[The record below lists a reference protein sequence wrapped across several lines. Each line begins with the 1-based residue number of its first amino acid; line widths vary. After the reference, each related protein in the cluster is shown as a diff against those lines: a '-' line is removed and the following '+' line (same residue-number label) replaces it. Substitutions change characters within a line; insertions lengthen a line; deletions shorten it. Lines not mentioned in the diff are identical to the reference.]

1 MLNGHGYQYEPARS
15 NWVMEVQAD
24 TFEKAGLGDLDEA
37 QSARFLEK
45 VFADELRGHK
55 LLINRSTWRNFP
67 RVSNEH
73 WVKDNIVLI
82 GDAKATAH
90 WSIGSGTKLA
100 MQDAIALYDAFRA
113 TDGRNVPAALARF
126 ETTRREE
133 VERTRTAAEASI
145 VWFEHVERFWS
156 LNSERFGSGLVM
168 RPKAIPHQN
177 LPLLAPARVA
187 ADGSVG

>member
-133 VERTRTAAEASI
+133 VERTPHAADVSL
-145 VWFEHVERFWS
+145 VWFEHVARVWGMGPGRFS
-156 LNSERFGSGLVM
+156 SGLIRRGGAVTL
-168 RPKAIPHQN
+168 RA
-177 LPLLAPARVA
+177 LGL
-187 ADGSVG
+187 D